1 MNENLTTNLERWISE
16 TKTEMQLE
24 KAFKMPSLRG
34 ASNNGNATLT
44 QKVTA
49 TGSKAE
55 EERLRSKSLDGFL
68 GGLPDGSSLDDD
80 NQEQLLQVFKNNPS
94 SGCTSLMDMARVAAG
109 FDPTEPFN
117 DDNLVKFR
125 NYLKRVANCPLMTIN
140 YADTVSYDKKVSDWN
155 DAIKGMVDLF
165 EGIETSQK
173 NKIKDSLINLTK
185 CALSHT
191 KTEQSTTLFTQSTIN
206 VDNSGLYFYAYYSSV
221 KIVADKKKGHT
232 VVQNKF
238 NISRIKLRF
247 YTEYWPSYAEKVMNA
262 HVKSFDNWLND
273 NNTPDGDNMPDLFCF
288 AGK

>member
-24 KAFKMPSLRG
+24 KAFKMPSMRG
-34 ASNNGNATLT
+34 ASNNDHAILVQN
-44 QKVTA
+44 VTA

-55 EERLRSKSLDGFL
+55 EERSKSELLDEFL
-68 GGLPDGSSLDDD
+68 GGLPDGSSLNNEDRYK
-80 NQEQLLQVFKNNPS
+80 LLQVFKNNPS

-140 YADTVSYDKKVSDWN
+140 YADTVNYDKKESNWD
-155 DAIKGMVDLF
+155 DAINGIVDLF
-165 EGIETSQK
+165 EGIESNQK
-173 NKIKDSLINLTK
+173 NKIKDSLVNLTK
-185 CALSHT
+185 CAISHT

-206 VDNSGLYFYAYYSSV
+206 VDNNGLYFYAYYSSV

-232 VVQNKF
+232 VVQTKF

-247 YTEYWPSYAEKVMNA
+247 YTEYWSSYAEKVMDA
-262 HVKSFDNWLND
+262 HVKSFEDWLNE
-273 NNTPDGDNMPDLFCF
+273 NNTKNGGSKPNLTCF